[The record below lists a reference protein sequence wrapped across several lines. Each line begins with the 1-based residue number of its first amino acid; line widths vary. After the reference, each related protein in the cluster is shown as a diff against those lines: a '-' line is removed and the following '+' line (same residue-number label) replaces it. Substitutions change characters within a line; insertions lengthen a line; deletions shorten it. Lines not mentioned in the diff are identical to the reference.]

1 MDELNN
7 SVTTEQTPSD
17 NTRPVVEPINGIS
30 NYAENAG
37 MEQKSALPTVALVL
51 GIISAASVLLC
62 CCCGQWYITLGLG
75 VAAVICG
82 FVARSKGFKNGK
94 TLAAIILGFIGA
106 FFGLMTVIFS
116 ILITLTG
123 GQILIDIL
131 GPIYE
136 VFGIDLNEMMELVES
151 GATPEQIE
159 EWIEQQMGEA
169 GFVTEAKA
177 HISVA
182 FNSIRGFF
190 GK

>member
-7 SVTTEQTPSD
+7 NVTTEQTPSD

-37 MEQKSALPTVALVL
+37 LEQKSALPTVALVL

-106 FFGLMTVIFS
+106 FFGLLTIIFS
-116 ILITLTG
+116 ILFTLTSG
-123 GQILIDIL
+123 MIMA
-131 GPIYE
+131 PFFE
-136 VFGIDLNEMMELVES
+136 AFGINMEELIALIES
-151 GATPEQIE
+151 GATDAEIE

-169 GFVTEAKA
+169 GFVMEAKA

-182 FNSIRGFF
+182 FNSVRGFF